1 MALTADAGSA
11 SGDLFAAHAD
21 SFPFVRQK
29 LSEAR
34 DRRGVGP
41 SSGSEQPRQL
51 FLPGLEEFKRAMPNH
66 AARSSLFAPIA
77 RGKRPYYQQ
86 EVLFS
91 RGDATITYTGYQLD
105 EAQADVW
112 MQLMFEA
119 KDIPLGTS
127 VKMNRCAF
135 LRAIGRGTSG
145 REYEWLRSTMIA
157 FTSAT
162 IVVEVRKSDG
172 VTKYKVGHTRAFHM
186 LADFDY
192 DADTGTYNFTVDPR
206 WAVLFGGR
214 EYALID
220 WNRRLQIE
228 AGCDMAKAIQRLVA
242 TSSNKVQSYSLG
254 WLKGKLQYKSPLR
267 KFRAALLASIKEL
280 ERVGVVGQG
289 RIRRTAKGGE
299 QLLLIKPDGSCG

>member
-1 MALTADAGSA
+1 MALTADTGSA
-11 SGDLFAAHAD
+11 NGDLFAAHAD
-21 SFPFVRQK
+21 SFPFVRKK

-34 DRRGVGP
+34 ARRCVAA
-41 SSGSEQPRQL
+41 SSGWEQPRQL
-51 FLPGLEEFKRAMPNH
+51 FLPGLEEFMRAMPNH

-77 RGKRPYYQQ
+77 RGKRPYHQQ
-86 EVLFS
+86 KVLIS

-119 KDIPLGTS
+119 KDVPLGAS
-127 VKMNRCAF
+127 VSMNRCAF

-145 REYEWLRSTMIA
+145 RDYEWLRNTMIA

-162 IVVEVRKSDG
+162 IVVEVRKPDG
-172 VTKYKVGHTRAFHM
+172 ATKYKVGNTRAFHM

-192 DADTGTYNFTVDPR
+192 EAETGAYNFTVDPR

-220 WNRRLQIE
+220 WNRRLQLE
-228 AGCDMAKAIQRLVA
+228 AGGDMAKALQRLIA
-242 TSSNKVQSYSLG
+242 TSSNKVQSYSLE
-254 WLKGKLQYKSPLR
+254 WLKEKLQYTSPLR
-267 KFRAALLASIKEL
+267 KFRQALLASIAEL
-280 ERVGVVGQG
+280 ERVGIVARG
-289 RIRRTAKGGE
+289 RIRGTSQGAE
-299 QLLLIKPDGSCG
+299 QLLLIKPDEGCG

>member
-1 MALTADAGSA
+1 MTLTADTGSVG
-11 SGDLFAAHAD
+11 GDLFAAHAD
-21 SFPFVRQK
+21 SYPFVRQK

-34 DRRGVGP
+34 ARRCVSP
-41 SSGSEQPRQL
+41 SSGSDKPRQL
-51 FLPGLEEFKRAMPNH
+51 FLPGLEEFMRAMPNH

-77 RGKRPYYQQ
+77 RGKRAYHQQ
-86 EVLFS
+86 KMLIS

-119 KDIPLGTS
+119 KDVPLGVS
-127 VKMNRCAF
+127 VRMNRCAF

-145 REYEWLRSTMIA
+145 RDYEWLRSTMIA

-162 IVVEVRKSDG
+162 IVAEVRKPDG
-172 VTKYKVGHTRAFHM
+172 ATKFKVGHTRAFHM

-228 AGCDMAKAIQRLVA
+228 AGCDMAKALQRLVA
-242 TSSNKVQSYSLG
+242 TSSNKVQSYRLE
-254 WLKGKLQYKSPLR
+254 WLKDKLQYNSPLR
-267 KFRAALLASIKEL
+267 KFRQALLISVEEL
-280 ERVGVVGQG
+280 ERVGIVDRG
-289 RIRRTAKGGE
+289 RIRYTAKGGE
-299 QLLLIKPDGSCG
+299 QLQLIKPDEGCG

>member
-11 SGDLFAAHAD
+11 SSDLFAAHAD

-29 LSEAR
+29 LLEAQA
-34 DRRGVGP
+34 RRGVAP
-41 SSGSEQPRQL
+41 LSSSEQPRQL
-51 FLPGLEEFKRAMPNH
+51 FLPGLEEFMRAMPNH

-77 RGKRPYYQQ
+77 RGKRPYHQQ
-86 EVLFS
+86 KVLVS

-112 MQLMFEA
+112 MQLMYEA
-119 KDIPLGTS
+119 KDVPLGAS
-127 VKMNRCAF
+127 VRMNRCAF

-145 REYEWLRSTMIA
+145 RDYEWLRSTMIA

-162 IVVEVRKSDG
+162 LVVEVRKSDG
-172 VTKYKVGHTRAFHM
+172 ATKYKVGRTRAFHM
-186 LADFDY
+186 LSDFDY
-192 DADTGTYNFTVDPR
+192 DADTGTYTFTVDPR

-242 TSSNKVQSYSLG
+242 TSSNKVQSYSLE
-254 WLKGKLQYKSPLR
+254 WLKEKLQYNSPLR
-267 KFRAALLASIKEL
+267 KFRVALLASIDEL
-280 ERVGVVGQG
+280 ERVGVVDRG
-289 RIRRTAKGGE
+289 RICCSAKGVE
-299 QLLLIKPDGSCG
+299 QLLLIKPDGGCG

>member
-1 MALTADAGSA
+1 MALTADTGSA

-21 SFPFVRQK
+21 SFPFVRKK

-34 DRRGVGP
+34 ARRCVAA

-51 FLPGLEEFKRAMPNH
+51 FLPGLEEFMRAMPNH
-66 AARSSLFAPIA
+66 AARSSLFAPIS
-77 RGKRPYYQQ
+77 RGKRPYHQQ
-86 EVLFS
+86 KVLIS

-119 KDIPLGTS
+119 KDVPLGAS
-127 VKMNRCAF
+127 VSMNTCAY

-145 REYEWLRSTMIA
+145 RDYEWLRSTMIA

-162 IVVEVRKSDG
+162 IVVEVRKPDG
-172 VTKYKVGHTRAFHM
+172 ATKYKVGHTRAFHM

-192 DADTGTYNFTVDPR
+192 DADAGIYNFTVDPR

-214 EYALID
+214 EDALID
-220 WNRRLQIE
+220 WHRRLQIE
-228 AGCDMAKAIQRLVA
+228 AGGDMAKALQRLIT
-242 TSSNKVQSYSLG
+242 TSSNKVQSYSLE
-254 WLKGKLQYKSPLR
+254 WLKEKLQYTSP
-267 KFRAALLASIKEL
+267 
-280 ERVGVVGQG
+280 
-289 RIRRTAKGGE
+289 
-299 QLLLIKPDGSCG
+299 

>member
-1 MALTADAGSA
+1 MALTADTGSA

-34 DRRGVGP
+34 ARRCIAA

-51 FLPGLEEFKRAMPNH
+51 FLPGLEEFMRAMPNH

-77 RGKRPYYQQ
+77 RGKRPYHQQ
-86 EVLFS
+86 KLLIS

-119 KDIPLGTS
+119 KDVPLGAS

-145 REYEWLRSTMIA
+145 RDYEWLRSTMIA

-162 IVVEVRKSDG
+162 IVVEVRKPDG
-172 VTKYKVGHTRAFHM
+172 ATKYKVGHTRAFHM

-192 DADTGTYNFTVDPR
+192 EADTGTYNFTVDPR
-206 WAVLFGGR
+206 WSVLFGGR

-228 AGCDMAKAIQRLVA
+228 AGGDMAKALQRLIA
-242 TSSNKVQSYSLG
+242 TSSEKIQRYGLE
-254 WLKGKLQYKSPLR
+254 WLKEKLQYTSPMN
-267 KFRAALLASIKEL
+267 KFRRALTASTAEL
-280 ERVGVVGQG
+280 TRVKIIERG
-289 RIRRTAKGGE
+289 RLQRNAKGGE
-299 QLLLIKPDGSCG
+299 QLLLVKASEGCG